1 MSAGEAREQVGRDDR
16 SVPERLVEKRR
27 HIGQN
32 IDESA
37 RFEALLAVLRPQVG
51 GDPGCMRGF
60 VEARICESDREAL
73 DSSLPALLGHARRD
87 GRRIDA
93 SGEEDAE
100 RHVGD
105 ETPPHSP
112 GEERA

>member
-16 SVPERLVEKRR
+16 RVPERLVEKRR
-27 HIGQN
+27 HLGQDV
-32 IDESA
+32 DE
-37 RFEALLAVLRPQVG
+37 RTRLEALLTVLRPQVG
-51 GDPGCMRGF
+51 GHPGCMRGF
-60 VEARICESDREAL
+60 VEGRVGESDREAL

-93 SGEEDAE
+93 AGEEDAE